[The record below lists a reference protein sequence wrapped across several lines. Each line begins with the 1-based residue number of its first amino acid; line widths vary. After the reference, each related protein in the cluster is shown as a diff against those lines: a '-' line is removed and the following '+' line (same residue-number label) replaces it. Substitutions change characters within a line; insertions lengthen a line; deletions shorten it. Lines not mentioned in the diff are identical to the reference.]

1 MQASNFASAAATAR
15 LKVLSHPGF
24 IQIIRLPFISTRVDY
39 DVPVKFKVYAQLMHN
54 IVYDSYHAYCP
65 HHHRCS
71 TVLYCIVASE
81 ASLLVSGRA

>member
-24 IQIIRLPFISTRVDY
+24 IQIIRFPFISTRVDY
-39 DVPVKFKVYAQLMHN
+39 DVPVKFKVYVQLMH